1 MALVPLN
8 RLIRNSD
15 AGNADDAAAPDNARS
30 SAPLGGTRSEAIQR
44 VQFGVGGLIAMVLLV
59 GIANIVIDSARETE
73 ATTVPNAAATAKAE
87 PTQNDPLVDAG
98 IVPDLPAEAT
108 EEPLPEGP
116 VVPETG
122 EGLPPAE

>member
-44 VQFGVGGLIAMVLLV
+44 VQFGVGGL
-59 GIANIVIDSARETE
+59 SARETE